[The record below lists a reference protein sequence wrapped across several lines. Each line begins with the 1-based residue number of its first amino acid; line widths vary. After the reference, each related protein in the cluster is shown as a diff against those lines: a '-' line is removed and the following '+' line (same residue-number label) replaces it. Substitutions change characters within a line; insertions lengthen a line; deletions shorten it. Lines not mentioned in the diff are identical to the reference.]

1 MIVAKQIM
9 STLVVLS
16 RKYYVLFRSV
26 HLPATPVLLSA
37 LQHLCSVDR
46 YAWCPLFFV
55 LPTLYCFSSDTY
67 TIHTSTHRSGK
78 LAFDEKADIDI
89 RGMLDVIDVNDRW
102 EEKSLDLDDIIGP
115 DGDFTEEDSES
126 SYGKSFNMDAG
137 AGLFST
143 AGLQSFSEMLEKSW
157 DEDDYDSDSDS
168 DDDLSEVISETG
180 DADNVKTSTGS
191 GSLVYK
197 PVKSTSNGFVTA
209 GSPVTAPYSSGAAT
223 AA

>member
-1 MIVAKQIM
+1 
-9 STLVVLS
+9 
-16 RKYYVLFRSV
+16 
-26 HLPATPVLLSA
+26 
-37 LQHLCSVDR
+37 
-46 YAWCPLFFV
+46 
-55 LPTLYCFSSDTY
+55 
-67 TIHTSTHRSGK
+67 
-78 LAFDEKADIDI
+78 
-89 RGMLDVIDVNDRW
+89 MLDLNSLNDRW

-115 DGDFTEEDSES
+115 DADFTEEDSES

-157 DEDDYDSDSDS
+157 DEDDYDSHSDD
-168 DDDLSEVISETG
+168 DDDLSSVISETG
-180 DADNVKTSTGS
+180 DNDDVKTSMGS

-197 PVKSTSNGFVTA
+197 PVKATSNGFVTA